1 MKTTRQAQVT
11 FVTLLVLFLSLLIGD
26 GFAERGPV
34 AAKLDANEYA
44 GLGRMFGFKFLENFN
59 YPYVANSITGFWRR
73 WHMSLSSW
81 FRDYL
86 YIPLGGNRGSAA
98 KTYRNL
104 FIVFLLCGLWHGAS
118 WNFVIW
124 GLFHGG
130 LLVAERLAHRK
141 LPGFLRPLGHV
152 YALLAVLVGWVFFRA
167 ETLEQ
172 SLQFLNLMF
181 LGWGSWTHWGC
192 VVYLD
197 NWTLMILLLGVV
209 GAFPVIPTLTKWCD
223 TKSSL
228 GYWQQQGA
236 SVMRAVGWCAL
247 YSSFLLT
254 LALLCAGTYS
264 SFIYFRF

>member
-104 FIVFLLCGLWHGAS
+104 FIVFLLCVLRCRAAAAF
-118 WNFVIW
+118 FVRTFETVSI
-124 GLFHGG
+124 
-130 LLVAERLAHRK
+130 
-141 LPGFLRPLGHV
+141 FLD
-152 YALLAVLVGWVFFRA
+152 
-167 ETLEQ
+167 
-172 SLQFLNLMF
+172 LNLDRSLF
-181 LGWGSWTHWGC
+181 TIFKSFC
-192 VVYLD
+192 SSVVI
-197 NWTLMILLLGVV
+197 NGQNV
-209 GAFPVIPTLTKWCD
+209 
-223 TKSSL
+223 
-228 GYWQQQGA
+228 
-236 SVMRAVGWCAL
+236 
-247 YSSFLLT
+247 
-254 LALLCAGTYS
+254 
-264 SFIYFRF
+264 